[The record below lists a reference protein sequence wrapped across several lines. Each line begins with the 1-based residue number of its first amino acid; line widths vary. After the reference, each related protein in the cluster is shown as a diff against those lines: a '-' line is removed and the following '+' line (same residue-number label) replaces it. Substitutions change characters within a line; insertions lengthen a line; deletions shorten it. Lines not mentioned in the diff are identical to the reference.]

1 MPTAIQCCHSGDF
14 CNRILYPM
22 YDLTKYEEEAVTG
35 EAGASIALDPA
46 IFHLVLL
53 CSLTVCLV
61 SLVFL
66 VTCIYLKYKGK
77 VVIRKTFMVFIYH
90 LFTLNF

>member
-1 MPTAIQCCHSGDF
+1 
-14 CNRILYPM
+14 M

-35 EAGASIALDPA
+35 EAEASIALDPA

-77 VVIRKTFMVFIYH
+77 VVIRKT
-90 LFTLNF
+90 L

>member
-22 YDLTKYEEEAVTG
+22 YDLAKYEEEAVTG
-35 EAGASIALDPA
+35 EAEASIALDPA

-77 VVIRKTFMVFIYH
+77 VVRRKT
-90 LFTLNF
+90 L

>member
-1 MPTAIQCCHSGDF
+1 
-14 CNRILYPM
+14 M
-22 YDLTKYEEEAVTG
+22 YDLAKYEEEAVTG
-35 EAGASIALDPA
+35 EAGASIAVDPA

-77 VVIRKTFMVFIYH
+77 VVIRKT
-90 LFTLNF
+90 L